1 MSINPFEN
9 EQWVRN
15 MIATGAITPP
25 RDEMGAGERRHH
37 IYIFGFLLLV
47 GACFWLGVGFR

>member
-1 MSINPFEN
+1 MSNPFEN

-25 RDEMGAGERRHH
+25 RDEMSAGERRHH

-47 GACFWLGVGFR
+47 GAFFWLGMGFR

>member
-1 MSINPFEN
+1 MANPFEN

-25 RDEMGAGERRHH
+25 RDDLGGSERRQH
-37 IYIFGFLLLV
+37 IVVFGFLLLV
-47 GACFWLGVGFR
+47 GAFFWLGVFFR